1 MMNIIRSLYRIHLSF
16 VFEMISRTFF
26 TISFL
31 LVSLMLFSQ
40 CAVSISWVLSGSHL
54 SQIENID
61 FTKKTSENNE
71 PNETDTEDDTEEK
84 ELINIHSIN
93 ATSKLESKNK
103 SNHIDEWTQFLYLDV
118 KGIPPDLS

>member
-1 MMNIIRSLYRIHLSF
+1 
-16 VFEMISRTFF
+16 
-26 TISFL
+26 
-31 LVSLMLFSQ
+31 MLFSQ
-40 CAVSISWVLSGSHL
+40 CAVSISWALSDSHL
-54 SQIENID
+54 TQIENID
-61 FTKKTSENNE
+61 FSNKTTENSESNE
-71 PNETDTEDDTEEK
+71 TNETDGEDDTEEK